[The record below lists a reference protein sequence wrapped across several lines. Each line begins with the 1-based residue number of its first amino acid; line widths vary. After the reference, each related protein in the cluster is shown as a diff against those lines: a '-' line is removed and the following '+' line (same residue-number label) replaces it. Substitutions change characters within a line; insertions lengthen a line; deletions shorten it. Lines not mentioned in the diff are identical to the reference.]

1 MNEVPDHVKQFVQAH
16 LESLRDLRQR
26 MDSVFALEKTLHGG
40 GRYIWEAYNQDS
52 IQSDLRAG
60 QQGLNTFRELAP
72 DNGIDAE
79 AFIQHLGGEP
89 SFEDCESTV
98 QKFINS

>member
-1 MNEVPDHVKQFVQAH
+1 MKEVPEHVKQFVQAH
-16 LESLRDLRQR
+16 LERLQDLRQR

-40 GRYIWEAYNQDS
+40 GRYVWEAYTQDS
-52 IQSDLRAG
+52 IQSDLRAA
-60 QQGLNTFRELAP
+60 QQGLITFRELAT

-79 AFIQHLGGEP
+79 EFIQYLGGEP
-89 SFEDCESTV
+89 SFEDCELTA